1 MQRKSKKRIKM
12 QINSNNVINLNGISD
27 EQFSHRQIS
36 FYVDTNIWYWLTY
49 PNSNSEEFAP
59 DYATLLYRLNNLTN
73 IKLLYSHLTFAELT
87 AIIEGDLY
95 HNYQTRTGLRLHK
108 KSYRKIPRERNA
120 VVDNISS
127 SIHQIAQIAEPSDD
141 AFVEI
146 LNYIKPE
153 DFISTLRRTNL
164 DGTDILMA
172 NFIKQN
178 DVKNVITND
187 RDYLTINGLNIYTYD
202 ERTIEMAETQGI
214 NTNFDAIWQ

>member
-1 MQRKSKKRIKM
+1 M

-87 AIIEGDLY
+87 AIIENDLY
-95 HNYQTRTGLRLHK
+95 HNYQDRTGIRLYNK
-108 KSYRKIPRERNA
+108 KTYRSIQRERDS

-127 SIHQIAQIAEPSDD
+127 SIRQLTQIAEPTDD
-141 AFVEI
+141 SFVEI
-146 LNYIKPE
+146 LNYIKPD
-153 DFISTLRRTNL
+153 DFIATLRNTTL

-178 DVKNVITND
+178 GVKNVITSD
-187 RDYLTINGLNIYTYD
+187 RDYLTISGLNIYTYD
-202 ERTIEMAETQGI
+202 DKTIEMAEAQGI